1 MSKMKELF
9 TLDFSKITNDEMKVF
24 SYQSLFDTAPW
35 KHLDLS
41 DVKSLSSDIDLEK
54 QAKNAFEQLRSDT
67 YSNINVL
74 DILALLVVEN
84 KQYEFITI
92 TNTVCY
98 HWWQSVLLPNKQTE
112 LRATL
117 LFLLQ
122 CHKFSET
129 NFGNA
134 YVIEGLRKQL
144 SNPDMPKWTDDWLE
158 YLVICILGNHYSS
171 LSYRC
176 FEHHLMI
183 DDILKKYKLPIK
195 KDFKENAKNDWWEFY
210 FNASEN
216 ALNGYQTVIHSYF
229 NKITKTEDAI
239 KQALFIFDHPYF
251 AHKSLEKLEKKTH
264 KFGDIYV
271 WLKKWSNQPDF
282 IKSLDAHHRQI
293 LRCWIGAG
301 NYYQLETIVKY
312 IATLNNEKWKESRSI
327 SLNRYLFWKSY
338 QQQILDYW
346 LLLPDKY
353 LKLLEKFK
361 DGNFKP
367 IKMGQYDKLFLEP
380 IILLRFEHYYFMQ
393 PLVHNATIANLLMFE
408 KTDELDNAVNQP
420 IFQMETLSNAKPC
433 LVHDHS
439 YLWQFDMAM
448 TLAENFNINSPTG
461 HIFRQPTTEQCEDRL
476 SKIEYWYKNL
486 DKTKWDNNVFISYH
500 KRLERHKS
508 NRVSFYN
515 LYNQSLKS
523 EQHDN
528 ME

>member
-9 TLDFSKITNDEMKVF
+9 KLDFSKITSDEMKIF

-35 KHLDLS
+35 KHLDLL
-41 DVKSLSSDIDLEK
+41 DLKGLSSDIDLEK

-67 YSNINVL
+67 YSDINVL
-74 DILALLVVEN
+74 DILALLIVEN

-98 HWWQSVLLPNKQTE
+98 HWWRSVLLPNKQTE

-144 SNPDMPKWTDDWLE
+144 SNPDMPKWQDDWLE
-158 YLVICILGNHYSS
+158 YLVICILGNYHTNFAN
-171 LSYRC
+171 RC
-176 FEHHLMI
+176 FEYHLMI

-195 KDFKENAKNDWWEFY
+195 KYFKENAKNDWWEFY

-216 ALNGYQTVIHSYF
+216 ALNGYQTVIRSYL

-293 LRCWIGAG
+293 FRCWIGAG

-312 IATLNNEKWKESRSI
+312 IAEINGEDKGSLSI
-327 SLNRYLFWKSY
+327 SRYMFWKGY

-367 IKMGQYDKLFLEP
+367 IKIGQYNKLFLEP

-393 PLVHNATIANLLMFE
+393 PLVHDATIANLLMFE
-408 KTDELDNAVNQP
+408 KNNDLNNEVNEPNFKTDVLLN
-420 IFQMETLSNAKPC
+420 TKPC
-433 LVHDHS
+433 LIHDLHRF
-439 YLWQFDMAM
+439 WKMDMAM
-448 TLAENFNINSPTG
+448 TLAENFKINNPNKKYSL
-461 HIFRQPTTEQCEDRL
+461 EDGDHKKRL
-476 SKIEYWYKNL
+476 KHMDWWYKNL
-486 DKTKWDNNVFISYH
+486 DKTKWDNDVFISYH
-500 KRLERHKS
+500 KRFERHK
-508 NRVSFYN
+508 NV
-515 LYNQSLKS
+515 
-523 EQHDN
+523 D
-528 ME
+528 